1 MHYPKTEGKVS
12 LQNTPFLII
21 IDDEYFCYTFQ
32 VVFASILM
40 DRRLNTFVTHWKKN
54 YYLPLN
60 KKIDFPSR
68 SVKNCFGGGDRLFI
82 N

>member
-40 DRRLNTFVTHWKKN
+40 DLRLNTFVIHWKKN